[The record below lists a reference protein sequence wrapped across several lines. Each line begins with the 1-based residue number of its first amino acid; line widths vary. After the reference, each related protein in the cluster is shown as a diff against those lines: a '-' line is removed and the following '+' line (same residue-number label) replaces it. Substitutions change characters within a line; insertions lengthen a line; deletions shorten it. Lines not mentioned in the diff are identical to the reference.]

1 MQCICT
7 FPGQRTSYYLSMV
20 HLCSKEKQWHPYDVI
35 KYTPKEKTGFCFQN
49 EVVLHWTESSLIT
62 EQHALSPRH
71 AHWIIFP
78 VPKVPHEREE
88 WRRHCGAGSGCG
100 QTAMLIL
107 QGTWRPCLGFL
118 FPSTMPNFAL
128 GFLTFPETSL
138 DFVFSRA
145 PRSCLGFH
153 KCSVT
158 TITQKWLCIQMEIN
172 VDEITF
178 CISVSHSLDCE
189 FKQQR
194 ENGFNI
200 HFYCW

>member
-1 MQCICT
+1 MYMYISRTKNLLLSQHGT
-7 FPGQRTSYYLSMV
+7 PVQQRKAMTSLWCHKIYPKGKDRVLFSKWSGVALNRIKPNYRTA
-20 HLCSKEKQWHPYDVI
+20 CS
-35 KYTPKEKTGFCFQN
+35 
-49 EVVLHWTESSLIT
+49 
-62 EQHALSPRH
+62 
-71 AHWIIFP
+71 
-78 VPKVPHEREE
+78 VPKTCTLNYLPSPQSAPWEREE
-88 WRRHCGAGSGCG
+88 WRRQCGAGSGCG

-118 FPSTMPNFAL
+118 FPSTTPNFAL

>member
-7 FPGQRTSYYLSMV
+7 FPGQRISYYLSMV

-49 EVVLHWTESSLIT
+49 EVVLQWTESSLIT

-78 VPKVPHEREE
+78 VLKVPHEREE
-88 WRRHCGAGSGCG
+88 WRRQCSTGLGCG

-118 FPSTMPNFAL
+118 FPSTMPNFCSGL
-128 GFLTFPETSL
+128 PDFLR
-138 DFVFSRA
+138 DFSR
-145 PRSCLGFH
+145 
-153 KCSVT
+153 
-158 TITQKWLCIQMEIN
+158 
-172 VDEITF
+172 F
-178 CISVSHSLDCE
+178 CIFQGSQVLS
-189 FKQQR
+189 
-194 ENGFNI
+194 GFP
-200 HFYCW
+200 